1 MFIFQASISVLLNT
15 GSLPIP
21 GHKLK
26 IETRDTFCARLITIR
41 DDMFLEITSRSSKV
55 LQPYQRLAS
64 VTLNME
70 TDLKTKLAY
79 ERIYSHTI
87 LNILC
92 GTINK
97 NMYHLL

>member
-1 MFIFQASISVLLNT
+1 
-15 GSLPIP
+15 
-21 GHKLK
+21 
-26 IETRDTFCARLITIR
+26 
-41 DDMFLEITSRSSKV
+41 MFLEITSRSSKV

-97 NMYHLL
+97 NMYHLLQLDQTQCILSICVHFS